1 MDETMTNEPIPTSFA
16 TAQANLI
23 RELNRPRAR
32 LMRMLA
38 TLLHRCWGGLA
49 LLTAT
54 TFLTIGLCAAEVP
67 DRILA
72 ALVQVESGCEWRGIG
87 DIKGKWARGD
97 DGEVS
102 PFQLAPAALTDM
114 GVTNH
119 ARVHRDPVYA
129 ESLARLWLSRCYV
142 KHGNWAQALAAYNGG
157 TRYRSRRARDYSERI
172 LNLASVL

>member
-1 MDETMTNEPIPTSFA
+1 M
-16 TAQANLI
+16 
-23 RELNRPRAR
+23 RAR
-32 LMRMLA
+32 LWQRCRPHLA
-38 TLLHRCWGGLA
+38 AMSAILVCFLVCFFGLA
-49 LLTAT
+49 GKAK
-54 TFLTIGLCAAEVP
+54 AEEVP
-67 DRILA
+67 DRIIA

-119 ARVHRDPVYA
+119 ARVHRDVVYA

-142 KHGNWAQALAAYNGG
+142 KHGNWADALSAYNAGS
-157 TRYRSRRARDYSERI
+157 RYRSRSARDYSVRI

>member
-1 MDETMTNEPIPTSFA
+1 MTPLP
-16 TAQANLI
+16 
-23 RELNRPRAR
+23 RPRFSHAAR
-32 LMRMLA
+32 AIRARIWQRCRPHLA
-38 TLLHRCWGGLA
+38 ALSAFFLCFLICFFGLA
-49 LLTAT
+49 GKAK
-54 TFLTIGLCAAEVP
+54 AAEVP

-142 KHGNWAQALAAYNGG
+142 KHGNWADALSAYNGG